1 MSAEPVAR
9 PHPSSTGPLDSS
21 DLRARFDV
29 PAPLTVGIE
38 DELLTLDPDTLALA
52 PIGPELVAASADPAV
67 REEVV
72 RAQLELTTP
81 VCATATQAGA
91 ALGDARR
98 RLVDEV
104 GGAARFAGSGTHPTA
119 PATGALN
126 AAGRYAAVVAEFG
139 WAVARAQVAGLH
151 VHVCLRGADR
161 VLAVHDAL
169 RSYLPDLAALAGNAP
184 FLAGEDTGL
193 ASVRPKLAEALPRQ
207 GVPPAFRTWDEHAAL
222 LAWGARS
229 GAVPD
234 ARSLWWEVRLHPVF
248 ATIELRV
255 PDAQPT
261 VRSAAAIAAVARA
274 LVADLAAAVDDGAP
288 PAVHATVRVEENR
301 WRALRHGLPGT
312 LLDLDTGDEQPT
324 RARLGRLLDRLAPT
338 ADVLGDTAAFA
349 GAADLLRCSGA
360 ERQRATAARR
370 GLHGVVEDLADRF
383 LEGVPPAP

>member
-1 MSAEPVAR
+1 MTAEPLAPRRATVVDPA
-9 PHPSSTGPLDSS
+9 PAG
-21 DLRARFDV
+21 DLRQRFEV
-29 PAPLTVGIE
+29 PAPFTVGIE
-38 DELLTLDPDTLALA
+38 DEVLPLDPVTLALA
-52 PIGPELVAASADPAV
+52 PFGPELVAAAADPAV

-81 VCATATQAGA
+81 VCATAADAGER
-91 ALGDARR
+91 LGEARR
-98 RLVDEV
+98 HLVRATA
-104 GGAARFAGSGTHPTA
+104 GAARFAGSGTHPTA
-119 PATGALN
+119 PATGATN
-126 AAGRYAAVVAEFG
+126 PADRYAEVVAEFG
-139 WAVARAQVAGLH
+139 WAVSRALVAGLH

-207 GVPPAFRTWDEHAAL
+207 GLPPAFRTWDEHAAL

-261 VRSAAAIAAVARA
+261 VAAAAALAAVARA
-274 LVADLAAAVDDGAP
+274 LVADLAASVDDGDP
-288 PAVHATVRVEENR
+288 PPVHDTVRIDENR

-312 LLDLDTGDEQPT
+312 LLDLETGDEEPT
-324 RARLGRLLDRLAPT
+324 RARVGRLLDRLAPT
-338 ADVLGDTAAFA
+338 ADALGDSVPFA

-360 ERQRATAARR
+360 ERQRAVAGRH
-370 GLHGVVEDLADRF
+370 GLPAVVEDLADRF
-383 LEGVPPAP
+383 LEGCPDS